1 MFFKKP
7 NINFIIVGLGN
18 PGKKYENTRHNVGF
32 CAIEH
37 LAKRCN
43 VNINKSKFSSLC
55 TQANI
60 AGNKVLLLKPQ
71 TFMNLS
77 GQSVQSAAAYY
88 KVSPENIIVIYDD
101 IALDVGKLRIR
112 ANGSAGGHNGIK
124 SIIGYIKQD
133 FPRVKIGVGEK
144 PNEHYELSDWVLSTL
159 TKAEKTAIAARYDDV
174 CNACELIIKGELQN
188 AQAKF
193 N

>member
-7 NINFIIVGLGN
+7 NINYIIVGLGN
-18 PGKKYENTRHNVGF
+18 PGKKYESTRHNVGF
-32 CAIEH
+32 CALDF
-37 LAKRCN
+37 LAKSHN
-43 VNINKSKFSSLC
+43 ANINKSKFSALC
-55 TQANI
+55 AQVNI
-60 AGNKVLLLKPQ
+60 AGSKVLLLKPQ

-77 GQSVQSAAAYY
+77 GQSVKSAAAYY
-88 KVSPENIIVIYDD
+88 KISAENIIVIYDD

-124 SIIGYIKQD
+124 SIIGFLGQD

-159 TKAEKTAIAARYDDV
+159 TKAEKASISAKYDDV
-174 CNACELIIKGELQN
+174 CAACELIIKGELQN
-188 AQAKF
+188 AQARF